1 MGDVDYLKEPLDRIM
16 EMLKA
21 IEERRERLIKGTR
34 DVVMLCSKAIVNIHA
49 SDLNTAGEQIVR
61 AANMMDELK
70 HVAEEYPNLQ
80 AYLVGAEAEL
90 VEARALY
97 SIVREHRVP
106 IIDGLS
112 MTSMKAYL
120 LGLLDCIGELKRQVY
135 DRVREG
141 KGSDAL
147 RLFSM
152 MEALY
157 AMLLPFSAYDNI
169 VQGVKRKVDV
179 ARILIEDVRAMLT
192 EEVRRSSMLEVMQ
205 RMEMMVEKEKSIG
218 VGREEKEES
227 NKEKRME
234 EGDE

>member
-1 MGDVDYLKEPLDRIM
+1 MSDVDYLKEPLDRMM

-49 SDLNTAGEQIVR
+49 GNLNMAGEQIAR
-61 AANMMDELK
+61 AEGIMDELR
-70 HVAEEYPNLQ
+70 HIAGEYPNLQ
-80 AYLVGAEAEL
+80 IYLVGAETEL
-90 VEARALY
+90 VEAKALY

-106 IIDGLS
+106 IIDALS
-112 MTSMKAYL
+112 MTIMKAYL

-141 KGSDAL
+141 KSSDAL
-147 RLFSM
+147 RLFGM

-157 AMLLPFSAYDNI
+157 SMLLPFSAYDNI

-192 EEVRRSSMLEVMQ
+192 EEVRRSSILEVMQ
-205 RMEMMVEKEKSIG
+205 RMEMMVDKDKEKEKEG
-218 VGREEKEES
+218 YS
-227 NKEKRME
+227 NRE
-234 EGDE
+234 EGDDG

>member
-1 MGDVDYLKEPLDRIM
+1 MSDVDYLKEPLDRMM

-49 SDLNTAGEQIVR
+49 GNLNMAGEQIAR
-61 AANMMDELK
+61 AEGIMDELR
-70 HVAEEYPNLQ
+70 HIAGEYPNLQ
-80 AYLVGAEAEL
+80 IYLVGAETEL
-90 VEARALY
+90 VEAKALY

-106 IIDGLS
+106 IIDALS
-112 MTSMKAYL
+112 MTIMKAYL

-141 KGSDAL
+141 KSSDAL
-147 RLFSM
+147 RLFGM

-157 AMLLPFSAYDNI
+157 SMLLPFSAYDNI
-169 VQGVKRKVDV
+169 VQGIKRKVDV

-192 EEVRRSSMLEVMQ
+192 EEVRRSSILEVMQ
-205 RMEMMVEKEKSIG
+205 RMEMMVDKEKEKEG
-218 VGREEKEES
+218 YS
-227 NKEKRME
+227 NRE
-234 EGDE
+234 EGDDG

>member
-1 MGDVDYLKEPLDRIM
+1 MSDVDYLKEPLDRMM

-49 SDLNTAGEQIVR
+49 SNLNMAGEQIAR
-61 AANMMDELK
+61 AEGIMDELR
-70 HVAEEYPNLQ
+70 HIAGEYPNLQ
-80 AYLVGAEAEL
+80 IYLVGAETEL
-90 VEARALY
+90 VEAKALY

-106 IIDGLS
+106 IIDALS
-112 MTSMKAYL
+112 MTIMKAYL

-141 KGSDAL
+141 KSSDAL
-147 RLFSM
+147 RLFGM

-157 AMLLPFSAYDNI
+157 SMLLPFSAYDNI

-192 EEVRRSSMLEVMQ
+192 EEVRRSSILEVMQ
-205 RMEMMVEKEKSIG
+205 RMEMMVDKDKEKEKEG
-218 VGREEKEES
+218 YS
-227 NKEKRME
+227 NRE
-234 EGDE
+234 EGDDG

>member
-1 MGDVDYLKEPLDRIM
+1 MSDVDYLKEPLDRMM

-49 SDLNTAGEQIVR
+49 SNLNMAGEQIAR
-61 AANMMDELK
+61 AEGIMDELR
-70 HVAEEYPNLQ
+70 HIAGEYPNLQ
-80 AYLVGAEAEL
+80 IYLVGAETEL
-90 VEARALY
+90 VEAKALY

-106 IIDGLS
+106 IIDALS
-112 MTSMKAYL
+112 MTIMKAYL

-135 DRVREG
+135 DRVMEG
-141 KGSDAL
+141 KSSDAL
-147 RLFSM
+147 RLFGM

-157 AMLLPFSAYDNI
+157 SMLLPFSAYDNI

-192 EEVRRSSMLEVMQ
+192 EEVRRSSILEVMQ
-205 RMEMMVEKEKSIG
+205 RMEMRVDKDKEKEG
-218 VGREEKEES
+218 YS
-227 NKEKRME
+227 NRE
-234 EGDE
+234 EGDDG

>member
-1 MGDVDYLKEPLDRIM
+1 MSDVDYLKEPLDRMM

-49 SDLNTAGEQIVR
+49 GNLNMAGEQIVR
-61 AANMMDELK
+61 AEGIMDELR
-70 HVAEEYPNLQ
+70 HIAGEYPNLQ
-80 AYLVGAEAEL
+80 IYLVGAETEL
-90 VEARALY
+90 VEAKALY

-106 IIDGLS
+106 IIDALS
-112 MTSMKAYL
+112 MTIMKAYL

-141 KGSDAL
+141 KSSDAL
-147 RLFSM
+147 RLFGM

-157 AMLLPFSAYDNI
+157 SMLLPFSAYDNI
-169 VQGVKRKVDV
+169 VQGIKRKVDV

-192 EEVRRSSMLEVMQ
+192 EEVRRSSILEVMQ
-205 RMEMMVEKEKSIG
+205 RMEMMVDKEKEKEG
-218 VGREEKEES
+218 YS
-227 NKEKRME
+227 NRE
-234 EGDE
+234 EGDDG

>member
-1 MGDVDYLKEPLDRIM
+1 MSDVDYLKEPLDRMM

-49 SDLNTAGEQIVR
+49 SNLNMAGEQIAR
-61 AANMMDELK
+61 AEGIMDELR
-70 HVAEEYPNLQ
+70 HIAGEYPNLQ
-80 AYLVGAEAEL
+80 IYLVGAETEL
-90 VEARALY
+90 VEAKALY

-106 IIDGLS
+106 IIDALS
-112 MTSMKAYL
+112 MTIMKAYL

-141 KGSDAL
+141 KSSDAL
-147 RLFSM
+147 RLFGM

-157 AMLLPFSAYDNI
+157 SMLLPFSAYDNI

-192 EEVRRSSMLEVMQ
+192 EEVRRSSILEVMQ
-205 RMEMMVEKEKSIG
+205 RMEMMVDKEKEKEG
-218 VGREEKEES
+218 YS
-227 NKEKRME
+227 NRE
-234 EGDE
+234 EGDDG

>member
-1 MGDVDYLKEPLDRIM
+1 MSDVDYLKEPLDRMM

-49 SDLNTAGEQIVR
+49 SNLNMAGEQIAR
-61 AANMMDELK
+61 AEGIMDELR
-70 HVAEEYPNLQ
+70 HIAGEYPNLQ
-80 AYLVGAEAEL
+80 IYLVGAETEL
-90 VEARALY
+90 VEAKALY

-106 IIDGLS
+106 IIDALS
-112 MTSMKAYL
+112 MTIMKAYL

-141 KGSDAL
+141 KSSDAL
-147 RLFSM
+147 RLFGM

-157 AMLLPFSAYDNI
+157 SMLLPFSAYDNI

-192 EEVRRSSMLEVMQ
+192 EEVRRSSILEVMQ
-205 RMEMMVEKEKSIG
+205 RMEMMVDKDKDKEKEG
-218 VGREEKEES
+218 YS
-227 NKEKRME
+227 NRE
-234 EGDE
+234 EGDDG